1 MESEEGQ
8 AEAQDDRKGEEAVV
22 NEETTVE
29 GLPNEAERKIS
40 GLLPETGVGQGEAK
54 DSEASEGEAKD
65 SEASEGE
72 AKDSEASEGKVEDL
86 LEASQGE
93 TEEEV
98 EKEHEAPATGELME
112 PDQDTFE
119 PLAELDRGVAE
130 DALKG
135 DVALDMSG
143 EEAEEIIEPDLG
155 KAEELE
161 TVVLEAI
168 QHQSNREKEEAE
180 ESSEPN
186 QEEISVSGSPDEGEA
201 EGKTGKGMD
210 QQETEEFIHEEEA
223 LVGEGEMVLEMG
235 GHGTEELAG
244 PDHGKEEDLVEEDR
258 VDSGERVEK
267 GDEQQKLMGLQE
279 GEAEA
284 TVRDDEAVEEA
295 EKMPESVELGESD
308 KEVGESTEDK
318 GKMDELSGLGQGEIL
333 EVTGKEE
340 DVVPAMDYK
349 ETEKV
354 SGVNEREL
362 EEVTAEEDAIL
373 ARGQE
378 ELVGLG
384 QGEIEVLSG
393 EEEPVLDKREAEMTV
408 GPGEEGLGEE
418 IERED
423 RVSGVDQRE
432 AESMIVEGDVVSAEG
447 WGEVEDSV
455 KSSRGEAE
463 EVAPSMDQVKAEA
476 LQEDLRESELVIAEG
491 EAGASEEKAEH
502 LVVASQEEVEG
513 ETEKESMPSTL
524 DQGSPGIDERQVE
537 EVTTEKDVES
547 VEDQKQVEDLAGIS
561 QGEIGDMVATVEEG
575 EAEKV
580 LGEDKREAEV
590 SISKGDAAFIE
601 GEGLVVT
608 SQEETEEVTV
618 KEDMIKVAID
628 VAEQV
633 IGAAQRETEEM
644 TAMGQEEGREEAVGA
659 PERIA
664 GTQEETGGLEE
675 VLVQSQEMGAEEEV
689 KLGTSQEKVGDLAE
703 PEQRETKEHVGL
715 DQEEARQLGSTE
727 MVTREESREKKEA
740 LVGDQSDTKVLVEP
754 FQGPVVEVTSVGE
767 IVLAEQHQGTLGRKV
782 SSQEKTLIW
791 SPELEEQLG
800 GPTQEMAGV
809 PSREV
814 ILSQRARPIEEDTR
828 VTWLASDTNLARGR
842 VESSLKVAELKKS
855 GSSVLSSHFSQRTAI
870 GSQEERR
877 KLKGKII
884 SGLAGLRQGPIL
896 VPHQGATRSCGFRR
910 GVLEHRAPGLI
921 VTSLTAMAQQK
932 GMVKEAS
939 TQLGKGELDQRET
952 RSAELRSRAI
962 RVKVGEPVVMM
973 GYRIGR
979 EGMSCF
985 SEADNRIEGFQH
997 VPMMEEAGKEPDQT
1011 PAELPRQEEKVK
1023 ELETLAKDV
1032 DDRARQHPEG
1042 MYLPWLGRPLTQDYA
1057 TIRPGS
1063 GWTAGLGSGHGL
1075 ALGPLRAGIK
1085 ERINMMVTGQGA
1097 VKSGGPSPEPPVSGM
1112 GRRVFGLTSQSGN
1125 VHWVKDVLGSKQTVS
1140 RLSVTVCGSKAS
1152 SPDSMAG
1159 RRSPGVLTG
1168 KQELKDWRDGVM
1180 GIAIKRYNAMR
1191 RAMWGEGPAGLHVK
1205 GVKVAEISNG
1215 IPLSSVK
1222 TSSILGQVEQRALRL
1237 AQHVEGEAV
1246 SGLEVEGQGLADR
1259 LKQDMESA
1267 GSGQGGRI
1275 TR

>member
-1 MESEEGQ
+1 MEPEEGQ
-8 AEAQDDRKGEEAVV
+8 AEAQDDRKGKEAVV

-29 GLPNEAERKIS
+29 GPPNEAERKIT

-54 DSEASEGEAKD
+54 DSEA
-65 SEASEGE
+65 
-72 AKDSEASEGKVEDL
+72 
-86 LEASQGE
+86 
-93 TEEEV
+93 EEEA
-98 EKEHEAPATGELME
+98 EKEHEAPTTGELVE
-112 PDQDTFE
+112 PDQDTFG

-130 DALKG
+130 DALKRE
-135 DVALDMSG
+135 VALGMSG
-143 EEAEEIIEPDLG
+143 EEAEEIIEPDLR

-161 TVVLEAI
+161 TVILEEL
-168 QHQSNREKEEAE
+168 QLKRNREKEEVE
-180 ESSEPN
+180 ESREPN
-186 QEEISVSGSPDEGEA
+186 QEETSVFGSPDEREA

-210 QQETEEFIHEEEA
+210 QQETQEFIHEEET
-223 LVGEGEMVLEMG
+223 LLGEGEMVLEMG
-235 GHGTEELAG
+235 GNWTEELAG
-244 PDHGKEEDLVEEDR
+244 PDHGKEEDLVEEDH

-267 GDEQQKLMGLQE
+267 GDEQEKLMELE
-279 GEAEA
+279 EREAEA
-284 TVRDDEAVEEA
+284 TVREDEAVGEA
-295 EKMPESVELGESD
+295 EKMPESVEVGESD
-308 KEVGESTEDK
+308 KEGESTDNHGE
-318 GKMDELSGLGQGEIL
+318 MEELSGLGQGEIL

-340 DVVPAMDYK
+340 DVAPAIDYE

-354 SGVNEREL
+354 PDVNEREL

-373 ARGQE
+373 ARGEE

-384 QGEIEVLSG
+384 QGEIEVLTG
-393 EEEPVLDKREAEMTV
+393 EEEPVLGKREAEMTV

-432 AESMIVEGDVVSAEG
+432 AESMIVEGDLASSEG
-447 WGEVEDSV
+447 WGEVEDLV

-463 EVAPSMDQVKAEA
+463 EVAPSMDQVKAEV
-476 LQEDLRESELVIAEG
+476 LQEDLRGSELVIAEG
-491 EAGASEEKAEH
+491 EAGAAEEKAEH
-502 LVVASQEEVEG
+502 LVVASQGEVEG
-513 ETEKESMPSTL
+513 KTEKESMASML
-524 DQGSPGIDERQVE
+524 DQGSPRIDEKQAE
-537 EVTTEKDVES
+537 EVAAEKDVEA

-561 QGEIGDMVATVEEG
+561 QGEIGSMVATVEEG
-575 EAEKV
+575 E
-580 LGEDKREAEV
+580 DKREAEV
-590 SISKGDAAFIE
+590 ATSKRDVAFIE

-608 SQEETEEVTV
+608 SQVETDEVTV
-618 KEDMIKVAID
+618 KEDMMHVALD

-633 IGAAQRETEEM
+633 IGAAQRETEKM
-644 TAMGQEEGREEAVGA
+644 SAVGQEEGREEAVGA
-659 PERIA
+659 PVRVA
-664 GTQEETGGLEE
+664 GAQEETGGPEE
-675 VLVQSQEMGAEEEV
+675 ELVQSQEMGPGEEV
-689 KLGTSQEKVGDLAE
+689 KLGTSQEKVGELAE
-703 PEQRETKEHVGL
+703 PEQRETKEQVGL
-715 DQEEARQLGSTE
+715 DQGEAKQLGSTE
-727 MVTREESREKKEA
+727 RVTREESREIREA
-740 LVGDQSDTKVLVEP
+740 LFRDQSDTKVLVEP

-767 IVLAEQHQGTLGRKV
+767 IALTEQHQGTMGRKV
-782 SSQEKTLIW
+782 PSQEKTLVW

-809 PSREV
+809 PSREG
-814 ILSQRARPIEEDTR
+814 ILSQRAKPSEEDTR
-828 VTWLASDTNLARGR
+828 VTWLASDTNLAQGQ
-842 VESSLKVAELKKS
+842 VEPSLKVAELNKS
-855 GSSVLSSHFSQRTAI
+855 GSSVLSSHLSQRTAI

-921 VTSLTAMAQQK
+921 VTSLTAMARQK
-932 GMVKEAS
+932 GMIKEAR

-985 SEADNRIEGFQH
+985 SEADNRIESFQQ
-997 VPMMEEAGKEPDQT
+997 VPVMEEAGKGSDQT
-1011 PAELPRQEEKVK
+1011 PAEPLRQEQIVK
-1023 ELETLAKDV
+1023 ELEILAKDV

-1042 MYLPWLGRPLTQDYA
+1042 MYLPWLGRPLTQDYS

-1097 VKSGGPSPEPPVSGM
+1097 VKSAGPSPEPPVSGM
-1112 GRRVFGLTSQSGN
+1112 GRRVYGLTSQSAN
-1125 VHWVKDVLGSKQTVS
+1125 VHWLKDVLGSKQTVS
-1140 RLSVTVCGSKAS
+1140 RLSVTVRGSKAD
-1152 SPDSMAG
+1152 SPDSMAE
-1159 RRSPGVLTG
+1159 RRSPGLLTG

-1205 GVKVAEISNG
+1205 GVKVAESPIDT

-1246 SGLEVEGQGLADR
+1246 SGLEVEGQGLAER
-1259 LKQDMESA
+1259 LKQDMEPA

>member
-1 MESEEGQ
+1 MEPEEGQ
-8 AEAQDDRKGEEAVV
+8 AEAQDERKGEEAVV
-22 NEETTVE
+22 E
-29 GLPNEAERKIS
+29 GPPNEAERKIS

-54 DSEASEGEAKD
+54 DSET
-65 SEASEGE
+65 
-72 AKDSEASEGKVEDL
+72 SEGKVEDSL
-86 LEASQGE
+86 GASQGE
-93 TEEEV
+93 AEEA
-98 EKEHEAPATGELME
+98 EKEHEAPATGEFME
-112 PDQDTFE
+112 PDLDTFG
-119 PLAELDRGVAE
+119 PLAGLDRGVAE
-130 DALKG
+130 DALKRE
-135 DVALDMSG
+135 VALGMSG
-143 EEAEEIIEPDLG
+143 EEAEEIIEPDLR

-161 TVVLEAI
+161 TVILEEL
-168 QHQSNREKEEAE
+168 QLKSNREKEEVE
-180 ESSEPN
+180 ESREPN
-186 QEEISVSGSPDEGEA
+186 QEETSVFGSPNEREA

-210 QQETEEFIHEEEA
+210 QQETQEFVHEEEA
-223 LVGEGEMVLEMG
+223 LLGEGEMVLEMG
-235 GHGTEELAG
+235 GNWTEELAG

-258 VDSGERVEK
+258 VDSGERVER
-267 GDEQQKLMGLQE
+267 GDEQEKLMELE
-279 GEAEA
+279 EREAEA
-284 TVRDDEAVEEA
+284 TVREDEAVGEA
-295 EKMPESVELGESD
+295 EKIPESVEVGESD
-308 KEVGESTEDK
+308 KEGESTDNHGE
-318 GKMDELSGLGQGEIL
+318 MEELSGLGQGEML

-340 DVVPAMDYK
+340 DVAPAIDYE

-354 SGVNEREL
+354 PDVNEREL

-373 ARGQE
+373 ARGEE

-384 QGEIEVLSG
+384 QGGIEVLTG
-393 EEEPVLDKREAEMTV
+393 EEEPVLGKREAEMTV

-423 RVSGVDQRE
+423 RVSGVDQGE
-432 AESMIVEGDVVSAEG
+432 AESMIVEGDLASSEG

-463 EVAPSMDQVKAEA
+463 EVAPSMDQVKAEV

-491 EAGASEEKAEH
+491 EADAAEEKAEH
-502 LVVASQEEVEG
+502 LVVASQGDVEG
-513 ETEKESMPSTL
+513 KTEKESMASTL
-524 DQGSPGIDERQVE
+524 DQGSPRIDEKQAE
-537 EVTTEKDVES
+537 EVAEDVES

-561 QGEIGDMVATVEEG
+561 QGEIGSMVATVEEG
-575 EAEKV
+575 E
-580 LGEDKREAEV
+580 DKREAEV
-590 SISKGDAAFIE
+590 ATSKRDVAFIE

-608 SQEETEEVTV
+608 SQVETEEVTV
-618 KEDMIKVAID
+618 KEDMIHVALD

-633 IGAAQRETEEM
+633 IGAAQRETEKM
-644 TAMGQEEGREEAVGA
+644 SAVGQEEGREEAVGA
-659 PERIA
+659 PVRVA
-664 GTQEETGGLEE
+664 GAQEETGGLEE
-675 VLVQSQEMGAEEEV
+675 ELVQSQEIGAGEEV
-689 KLGTSQEKVGDLAE
+689 KLGTSQEKVGELAE
-703 PEQRETKEHVGL
+703 PEQRETKEQVGL
-715 DQEEARQLGSTE
+715 DQGEAKQLGSTE
-727 MVTREESREKKEA
+727 RVIREESREIREA
-740 LVGDQSDTKVLVEP
+740 LFGDQSDTKVLVEP

-767 IVLAEQHQGTLGRKV
+767 IALTEQHQGTMGRKV
-782 SSQEKTLIW
+782 PSQEKTLVW

-809 PSREV
+809 PSRAKP
-814 ILSQRARPIEEDTR
+814 SEEDTR
-828 VTWLASDTNLARGR
+828 VTWLASDTNLAQGQ
-842 VESSLKVAELKKS
+842 VEPSLKVAELNKS
-855 GSSVLSSHFSQRTAI
+855 GSSVLSSHLSQRTAI

-932 GMVKEAS
+932 GVIKETRA
-939 TQLGKGELDQRET
+939 QLGKGELDQRET

-985 SEADNRIEGFQH
+985 SEADNRIESFQQ
-997 VPMMEEAGKEPDQT
+997 VPVMEEAGKGSDQT
-1011 PAELPRQEEKVK
+1011 PAEPPRQEQIVK
-1023 ELETLAKDV
+1023 ELEILAKDV

-1042 MYLPWLGRPLTQDYA
+1042 MYLPWLGRPLTQDYS

-1097 VKSGGPSPEPPVSGM
+1097 VKSAGPSPEPPVSGM
-1112 GRRVFGLTSQSGN
+1112 GRRVYGLTSQSAN
-1125 VHWVKDVLGSKQTVS
+1125 VHWLKDVLGSKQTVS
-1140 RLSVTVCGSKAS
+1140 RLSVTVHGSKAG
-1152 SPDSMAG
+1152 SPDSMAE
-1159 RRSPGVLTG
+1159 RRSPGLLTG

-1205 GVKVAEISNG
+1205 GVKVAESPIDTL
-1215 IPLSSVK
+1215 PLSYVK

-1246 SGLEVEGQGLADR
+1246 SGLEVEGQGLAER
-1259 LKQDMESA
+1259 LKQDMEPA